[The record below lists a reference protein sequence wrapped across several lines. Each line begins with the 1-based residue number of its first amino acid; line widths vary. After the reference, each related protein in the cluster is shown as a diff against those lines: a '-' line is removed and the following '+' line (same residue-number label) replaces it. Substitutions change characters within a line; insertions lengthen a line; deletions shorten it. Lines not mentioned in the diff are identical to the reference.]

1 MWQQLTH
8 ANPPGRDCQ
17 GRATLFWVGGEGR
30 RGAAE
35 RGAPAAQHSGLL
47 LCCWQGAA
55 RGACE
60 QEIKSSGRG
69 FFLTN
74 RGFVCLFS
82 WWF

>member
-8 ANPPGRDCQ
+8 ANLPGRDCQ

-30 RGAAE
+30 RGAEE
-35 RGAPAAQHSGLL
+35 RGAPRCAAVRSPVLL
-47 LCCWQGAA
+47 AGGSA